1 MHERG
6 QLEWFDDPDLGR
18 IVLPASPLIIHGAE
32 RVKTVA
38 SPSLGQH
45 NQEIYGDKL
54 GLSEEEMQSLKAE
67 GVI

>member
-1 MHERG
+1 
-6 QLEWFDDPDLGR
+6 
-18 IVLPASPLIIHGAE
+18 LPASPLIIHGAE

-45 NQEIYGDKL
+45 NEEIYGGKL
-54 GLSEEEMQSLKAE
+54 GLSAQEIQALKTE